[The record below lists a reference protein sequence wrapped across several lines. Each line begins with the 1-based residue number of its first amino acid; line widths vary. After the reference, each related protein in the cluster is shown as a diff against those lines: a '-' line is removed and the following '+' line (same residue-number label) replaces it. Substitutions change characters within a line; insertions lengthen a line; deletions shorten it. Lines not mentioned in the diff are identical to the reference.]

1 MHSNP
6 FGMDMLKSHNPR
18 ISIVIP
24 TLNEAANLRHV
35 LPLLSHDYEL
45 VLVDGGSIDG
55 TIDAARETRA
65 DIRII
70 KQTRKGKGNALACGF
85 EAATGD
91 IIVMFDADGSADANE
106 IPRFVDALLAGA
118 DFAKGSRFTAGGGS
132 HDITPLRR
140 AGNGGLHL
148 VANTLFGT
156 KFSDL
161 CYGYNAFWRDLVPVL
176 DLPAV
181 DQDDSD
187 GEMHWGDGFEI
198 ETIINCR
205 FAEAGVSIQ
214 EVPSVE
220 LARIY
225 GQSNLRTFSDG
236 FRVLRTLFTE
246 RVRAR
251 KLAKKSIPR
260 PDRQTNEARTDM
272 DLEFET
278 FEMLNEI
285 PLQEK
290 TA

>member
-1 MHSNP
+1 
-6 FGMDMLKSHNPR
+6 MDMLNSQNPR

-55 TIDAARETRA
+55 TIDAAREIRG

-91 IIVMFDADGSADANE
+91 IIVMFDADGSAEADE

-118 DFAKGSRFTAGGGS
+118 DFAKGSRFTEGGGS

-181 DQDDSD
+181 DQAGAE
-187 GEMHWGDGFEI
+187 GEMLWGDGFEI

-205 FAEAGVSIQ
+205 FAEANVRIQ

-246 RVRAR
+246 RLRAR
-251 KLAKKSIPR
+251 RLAKNSIPR
-260 PDRQTNEARTDM
+260 PDRRTNTARTDM

-278 FEMLNEI
+278 FEVLDNMHW
-285 PLQEK
+285 QEK